1 MTRSW
6 DTQLRKGL
14 VELCVLEVL
23 ARNGEAYG
31 YQILQTLS
39 QTAEID
45 FGESTLYPAL
55 ARLDRDGIIEARVAD
70 SKSGPPRRYY
80 RLTDRGKD
88 RLEAMRSGW
97 RSLRSQIDRLI
108 EGES

>member
-23 ARNGEAYG
+23 ARKGEAYG

-88 RLEAMRSGW
+88 RLEAMRGGW
-97 RSLRSQIDRLI
+97 RSLRSQVDRLI